1 MPEVRPVYLPTETLT
16 KRLGQQEYGPTSLS
30 DLANDDSAFDI
41 DAFKAIFKP
50 EQIDDLMVILST

>member
-1 MPEVRPVYLPTETLT
+1 M
-16 KRLGQQEYGPTSLS
+16 S

-50 EQIDDLMVILST
+50 EQIDDLMVILSTYKHN